1 MQPTEQNRN
10 LKCANILVTPRGL
23 AEIDGKK
30 VVLFVPSAEVD
41 HIILR
46 FGRADHRP
54 AISMFLGIIFALMGI
69 YGLAEFILAP
79 RGFRYEM
86 GMVFFGF
93 VGGVLIFDA
102 IKKRYFLE
110 VHKSKGD
117 CRLIFSKD
125 AQLTDIQDF
134 CKKIRTIH
142 QYKITENM

>member
-1 MQPTEQNRN
+1 
-10 LKCANILVTPRGL
+10 
-23 AEIDGKK
+23 
-30 VVLFVPSAEVD
+30 
-41 HIILR
+41 
-46 FGRADHRP
+46 
-54 AISMFLGIIFALMGI
+54 MFLGIIFALMGI